1 MPNISKQAFIETP
14 NLLSFF
20 PVDIFLLVLAE
31 IFGLILIPT
40 ETILLFFLA
49 ILLIALISASD
60 SALIK
65 RIPLLIAK
73 SNSSSVLPT
82 PEKTIFFGEIPALR
96 AIFNSPIETTSA
108 PEPSFFNSEISF
120 KFEFDFTEKQIIGL
134 IFLKDFLKL
143 LKLNLSCPKE

>member
-1 MPNISKQAFIETP
+1 MVF
-14 NLLSFF
+14 
-20 PVDIFLLVLAE
+20 AE

-40 ETILLFFLA
+40 ETILLFFFA

-65 RIPLLIAK
+65 RISFFIAK

-82 PEKTIFFGEIPALR
+82 PEKTIFLGEIPALR

-108 PEPSFFNSEISF
+108 PEPSFFNSEMSF

-134 IFLKDFLKL
+134 IFLKDFYLWRID
-143 LKLNLSCPKE
+143 

>member
-1 MPNISKQAFIETP
+1 MLNISKQAFIETP

-65 RIPLLIAK
+65 RILFLIAK

-82 PEKTIFFGEIPALR
+82 PEKTIFFVEIPALR

-143 LKLNLSCPKE
+143 LKLNLNCPKE